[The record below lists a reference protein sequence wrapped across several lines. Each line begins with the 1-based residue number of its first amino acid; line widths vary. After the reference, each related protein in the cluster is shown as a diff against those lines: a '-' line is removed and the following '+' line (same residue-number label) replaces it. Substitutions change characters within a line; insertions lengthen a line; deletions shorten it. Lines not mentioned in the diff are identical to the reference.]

1 MSGRG
6 RCACRE
12 QRALRGGEIKGERR
26 LAWHADGNVRQGQRW
41 RLGKDQGAGK
51 MDQGADRTTVVRS
64 IVPICGIR
72 GRDLRGI
79 RRIRAGDGGP
89 VLRYGRRPVEM
100 HVAERERELEHK
112 RKQRQVRTP
121 F

>member
-1 MSGRG
+1 
-6 RCACRE
+6 
-12 QRALRGGEIKGERR
+12 
-26 LAWHADGNVRQGQRW
+26 
-41 RLGKDQGAGK
+41 

-100 HVAERERELEHK
+100 HVAERKRELEHK